1 MPFSGVSLPTMS
13 RTGHPLPSARLVSLH
28 IYPDIPINEPHFT
41 INIMSYGQI
50 ITHDMSMIAGSTQTR
65 KQIK

>member
-1 MPFSGVSLPTMS
+1 MSVSG
-13 RTGHPLPSARLVSLH
+13 RPLPSARLISLH
-28 IYPDIPINEPHFT
+28 IYPDIPVSDPQFT

-65 KQIK
+65 KLQNKSE

>member
-1 MPFSGVSLPTMS
+1 MS
-13 RTGHPLPSARLVSLH
+13 KTGQPLPSARLISLN
-28 IYPDIPINEPHFT
+28 IYPDVPINDPHFT

-65 KQIK
+65 E